1 MKISY
6 FIENNVIDIL
16 FEDDDACNKKKEE
29 NMLGIF
35 KHALEA
41 TEDSNVFE
49 TLLETVV
56 EIMKM
61 VDVHGYLFFLLIFFI
76 D

>member
-1 MKISY
+1 M
-6 FIENNVIDIL
+6 DIL
-16 FEDDDACNKKKEE
+16 FEDYDACNKTKEE
-29 NMLGIF
+29 NMLGIL

-41 TEDSNVFE
+41 TEDPNVFE
-49 TLLETVV
+49 TLLETIV

-61 VDVHGYLFFLLIFFI
+61 VDVHGYLIFFLILFI

>member
-1 MKISY
+1 M
-6 FIENNVIDIL
+6 DIL
-16 FEDDDACNKKKEE
+16 FEDDYACNKTKEE
-29 NMLGIF
+29 NMLGIL

-41 TEDSNVFE
+41 TEDPDVFE

-61 VDVHGYLFFLLIFFI
+61 AYVQGYLFFFSHFLY
-76 D
+76 